1 MKFKDHQFMTGS
13 LGRKA
18 VKRLCVCVCVYP
30 DHAVWTL
37 TDCVWWRTCGVS
49 GKTVDSVN
57 SHESEPERMN
67 FTHLHKHTHRYRQT
81 NGQMDIQTHMHN
93 LTHLH
98 THRDKETNRQMDRQ
112 THVHNLTSLHTHTH
126 RDKETNRQMDR
137 QTHVQT
143 SLIYRQ
149 TDIQR
154 DNYVI

>member
-1 MKFKDHQFMTGS
+1 MNTD
-13 LGRKA
+13 
-18 VKRLCVCVCVYP
+18 RLCVMTC
-30 DHAVWTL
+30 
-37 TDCVWWRTCGVS
+37 TCGVS

-81 NGQMDIQTHMHN
+81 NGQMDRQTHMHN
-93 LTHLH
+93 LTHL
-98 THRDKETNRQMDRQ
+98 
-112 THVHNLTSLHTHTH
+112 HTH

-154 DNYVI
+154 DNYVINL